1 MGEVGVAGLIGRK
14 GAYAVLRQQ
23 LRIPPLALGVAEERA
38 IVVQVGDVR
47 GEIRIICGRTPVASL
62 VIHPECTIRRMS
74 GSDECL
80 VCIGSDAVDLA
91 VLHRGEFQFVGDRA
105 AQKGAWRP
113 VSVGGI
119 ADILD
124 IEEDRTTAQ
133 CLFVEGKL
141 SADTVLERIT
151 ARSQYG
157 NCSCGIGMIKFEGHL
172 VIDSSFLHQAAKTS
186 LSESVLQDVEVVGA
200 QLVDGD
206 ADDESRHRL
215 VFTTAH
221 TGSRV
226 ALVSSNNIGWQRL
239 ERRQQQGQ
247 LGKCLYLCLMGVHI
261 PFKPLEPFKLL
272 KPLRTLSEAN
282 CQTSCSCGATGSPTA
297 EGRRE
302 DNIVR

>member
-1 MGEVGVAGLIGRK
+1 
-14 GAYAVLRQQ
+14 
-23 LRIPPLALGVAEERA
+23 
-38 IVVQVGDVR
+38 
-47 GEIRIICGRTPVASL
+47 
-62 VIHPECTIRRMS
+62 MS

-91 VLHRGEFQFVGDRA
+91 VLHRGEFQFVGYRA

-113 VSVGGI
+113 VSIGGI

-124 IEEDRTTAQ
+124 VEEDRTTAQ

-141 SADTVLERIT
+141 PTDAILERIT
-151 ARSQYG
+151 ACGKNSNG
-157 NCSCGIGMIKFEGHL
+157 SCGIGMIKFEGHL
-172 VIDSSFLHQAAKTS
+172 VIDSAFLHQAAKTS
-186 LSESVLQDVEVVGA
+186 LSEAVLQDVEVVGA

-272 KPLRTLSEAN
+272 APSSARVERSVTTSQNLERSELSN
-282 CQTSCSCGATGSPTA
+282 LM
-297 EGRRE
+297 
-302 DNIVR
+302 